1 VSSGACG
8 EGAPQDASSEREE
21 ALRRRENNVATR
33 EASAAARG
41 DVARTQWDTLSE
53 NLVDSRDANEHLVV
67 ASLQSQART
76 EVAEDTNTRMNEFLA
91 MLSHELRNPLAP
103 IRNAVAILARVP
115 SDDPR
120 LSWCIALIG
129 RQVTQMA
136 RLLDDLLD
144 VARVQSGKVA
154 LQRRSVTTQEF
165 IGQAV
170 ESCRPLAEARQQQLT
185 VELPP
190 ELVFVDGDP
199 VRLVQVFANLIN
211 NALKYTA
218 VGGRIVV
225 RVQPGD
231 AELVVRVQ
239 DNGRGIAADALP
251 RVFDLF
257 AQEDRSLAHAQGGL
271 GIGLTVVRR
280 LVELHGGSVEATSAG
295 LGRGAEF
302 IVRLPS
308 TRDGPLASRA
318 SPESARAPKGIRIA
332 VIEDNV
338 DANDSLCALLQLA
351 GHEVVSAYDGPSGL
365 ALVRSSRPQIV
376 LCDIGL
382 PGMDGFAIA
391 ARLRDEMGAAVP
403 TLVAISGYGRAED
416 AARAIESGF
425 AVHLTKPVDP
435 AALLRL
441 AATCAE
447 RIAGESS

>member
-1 VSSGACG
+1 MSSGAGG

-21 ALRRRENNVATR
+21 ALRRREERVAAR

-41 DVARTQWDTLSE
+41 NVPRTQWDTLSE
-53 NLVDSRDANEHLVV
+53 SLVDSRDANEHLVL

-76 EVAEDTNTRMNEFLA
+76 EVAEDANTRMNEFLA

-103 IRNAVAILARVP
+103 IRNAVAILAHVP

-120 LSWCIALIG
+120 LSWSTALIG

-170 ESCRPLAEARQQQLT
+170 ESCRPLAEARQQQLS

-211 NALKYTA
+211 NALKYTR

-225 RVQPGD
+225 RVQPGE
-231 AELVVRVQ
+231 AEVVIGIC
-239 DNGRGIAADALP
+239 DNGRGIAADALL

-257 AQEDRSLAHAQGGL
+257 TQEDRSLAHSQGGL

-295 LGRGAEF
+295 LGRGSEF
-302 IVRLPS
+302 IVRLPT
-308 TRDGPLASRA
+308 TRDAPLASRA
-318 SPESARAPKGIRIA
+318 SPESAQAPKGIRIA

-351 GHEVVSAYDGPSGL
+351 GHEVVSAYDGTSGL
-365 ALVRSSRPQIV
+365 ALVRSKRPHVV

-382 PGMDGFAIA
+382 PGLDGFAIA
-391 ARLRDEMGAAVP
+391 TRLRDEMGTTMP

-416 AARAIESGF
+416 GARALESGF
-425 AVHLTKPVDP
+425 AMHLTKPVDP
-435 AALLRL
+435 AAVLRL
-441 AATCAE
+441 VESCAAQ
-447 RIAGESS
+447 IAG